1 MPTATSFT
9 ALGKGNGFNRCLST
23 STVSSYKIIN
33 PPTFE
38 QTVAAYWNFDSAT
51 FGTATFDPD
60 NEPKDLICNE
70 NANRG
75 TERAYG
81 SSNLATFTVSNTI
94 PAKCN
99 GDIYIH
105 GIYFGYLAYDN
116 IGIERDQSIIS
127 VQYSSTVASAAINTY
142 DCETLTTGTTYGDTY
157 SIGKVTTAYKTL
169 ASTAVNISGIPFVK
183 TVSYE
188 FYGERYDDPAGSGSA
203 PCITPFYL
211 PEPTELP
218 SISFHTY

>member
-1 MPTATSFT
+1 MATPFT
-9 ALGKGNGFNRCLST
+9 ALGKGNGFNRCLT
-23 STVSSYKIIN
+23 NTTVN
-33 PPTFE
+33 EVLNAPTFE
-38 QTVAAYWNFDSAT
+38 QAANAYWNFDSAN
-51 FGTATFDPD
+51 FGGATFDPD

-75 TERAYG
+75 SDFDYD
-81 SSNLATFTVSNTI
+81 SSTLAQFTVSNAI

-105 GIYFGYLAYDN
+105 GISFEYVCFDN
-116 IGIERDQSIIS
+116 IGNQRDQSIII
-127 VQYSSTVASAAINTY
+127 VDYRSTVASAAINTY

-157 SIGKVTTAYKTL
+157 TIGKVTTAYKTF

-188 FYGERYDDPAGSGSA
+188 FYGERYDDPTGSGNA